1 MNTLYKTL
9 SLYLP
14 KATNKNLRLP
24 SLYAFNGKKLINLYS
39 YNKYYKIIEYDV
51 AYSDDKKELMNNK
64 IKKMFVS
71 TFIKKG
77 YRIIYSYKKIS
88 AIYSKFLD
96 DDLPF

>member
-24 SLYAFNGKKLINLYS
+24 SLYAFNGKKLINLYT

-51 AYSDDKKELMNNK
+51 AYSDDKKELMYHK
-64 IKKMFVS
+64 LKKMFVS
-71 TFIKKG
+71 TFIKQG
-77 YRIIYSYKKIS
+77 YKIIYSYKTIS
-88 AIYSKFLD
+88 DIYSKYVD
-96 DDLPF
+96 DNLPF